1 MRAAV
6 GGRLVG
12 LVVFSSAFLLF
23 TVELLVGKAALPRF
37 GGTSAVW
44 TTSLFFFQAALLAG
58 YGYAHVVASRV
69 PERAQAWVHAAA
81 VTVSA
86 VVLLG
91 QAARWGAPFLPPRG
105 ASGAIGPWE
114 VVAFLTAACGA
125 PFVLLSTTGPLLQHW
140 YAGATRG
147 APWRF
152 YAVSNAGSLAALVV
166 YPFIVEPRWG
176 LTVQAKV
183 TAGAFLA
190 WAGALAVAVWRLR
203 RAATTSGGPASPTEK
218 ERGGPPP
225 TDDGVT
231 SALGASDTLASTTE
245 DVVAASEGATS
256 GRASDVPMAGGS
268 AVREAATWVA
278 LSAMGTLFLS
288 AVNNVMCQDVAPTPL
303 LWALPLALY
312 LVSFIVTFG
321 TESAWTKRASVLTW
335 LVGLAL
341 LAVHTVRMPDVS
353 LVFTVA
359 TFSLVQLGA
368 NLLCHGELY
377 ARRPP
382 ASRLSAYYLWMAVG
396 GVLGSLAVGFVAPLV
411 FRDYTEFSLGLLVV
425 GIGVAVALVRSKAT
439 AVRAVAALAS
449 VGLVVATLYL
459 ERHLVDGVLET
470 RRNFFGV
477 LRVQEEGTPGQPDH
491 VRGLRHGN
499 ILHGLQW
506 TDEDSIDEPTTY
518 YTKGSGL
525 GAALEALRA
534 RTTGGLSVEVLGLG
548 LGTIA
553 ALLDDGD
560 AVDFVEVNPDV
571 IALAEGEGGYFS
583 VLARSKAKVHTTLGD
598 ARQVL
603 EGEQASGAATR
614 DLLVVDVF
622 SGDAVPAHL
631 FTVEAFELYFER
643 LKPHGLLA
651 LHVSNR
657 HLKLGRVALGIAA
670 SRGWPAELLV
680 SRSRGFATAATWV
693 VVARDEADLP
703 VVRVGEV
710 FRDVRRKVEDPVVW
724 TDDFHSILH
733 ALKD

>member
-23 TVELLVGKAALPRF
+23 TDELLVGKAALPRF

-176 LTVQAKV
+176 LTLQAKV

-203 RAATTSGGPASPTEK
+203 RATTQPGPGDQRAASSDA
-218 ERGGPPP
+218 RARDAVP
-225 TDDGVT
+225 TDV
-231 SALGASDTLASTTE
+231 SST
-245 DVVAASEGATS
+245 
-256 GRASDVPMAGGS
+256 GRS

-335 LVGLAL
+335 LLGLAL

-425 GIGVAVALVRSKAT
+425 GIGVAVALVRPKAT

-703 VVRVGEV
+703 VVSVGEV

>member
-6 GGRLVG
+6 SGRLVG
-12 LVVFSSAFLLF
+12 LVVFTGAFLLF
-23 TVELLVGKAALPRF
+23 TIELLVGKAALPRF

-58 YGYAHVVASRV
+58 YGYAHWVASRV
-69 PERAQAWVHAAA
+69 PARAQAWVHAVAVAA
-81 VTVSA
+81 SA
-86 VVLLG
+86 LVLVA
-91 QAARWGAPFLPPRG
+91 QAVRWGTPFLPPRG
-105 ASGAIGPWE
+105 GAGAIGPWE
-114 VVAFLTAACGA
+114 VVEFLAAACGA

-140 YAGATRG
+140 YAGATKG

-166 YPFIVEPRWG
+166 YPFFVEPRWG
-176 LTVQAKV
+176 LTLQAKV
-183 TAGAFLA
+183 TAGAFLM
-190 WAGALAVAVWRLR
+190 WAGALAVAVARLR
-203 RAATTSGGPASPTEK
+203 RAAMGA
-218 ERGGPPP
+218 ERTRHAGAP
-225 TDDGVT
+225 V
-231 SALGASDTLASTTE
+231 SAAVGGASDAAQSSTN
-245 DVVAASEGATS
+245 AAAERTT
-256 GRASDVPMAGGS
+256 AG
-268 AVREAATWVA
+268 EAAAWVA

-321 TESAWTKRASVLTW
+321 TESAWIAGLSVALW

-341 LAVHTVRMPDVS
+341 LVVHTVRMPDVS
-353 LVFTVA
+353 LGFTVA

-377 ARRPP
+377 ARRPS
-382 ASRLSAYYLWMAVG
+382 AARLSTYYLWLAVG

-425 GIGVAVALVRSKAT
+425 GGGLAVALVRPKAT
-439 AVRAVAALAS
+439 LPRAVAALAS
-449 VGLVVATLYL
+449 VGLVVTTLFL

-506 TDEDSIDEPTTY
+506 TGEDSVDEPTTY
-518 YTKGSGL
+518 YTQGSGL
-525 GAALEALRA
+525 GAALGSLRA
-534 RTTGGLSVEVLGLG
+534 RRPGGLSVAVLGLG

-553 ALLDDGD
+553 ALLDEGD
-560 AVDFVEVNPDV
+560 SVDFVEVNPDV

-583 VLARSKAKVHTTLGD
+583 VLSRAKAKVHTTLGD

-603 EGEQASGAATR
+603 EGEQRAGAPKR

-643 LKPHGLLA
+643 LAPHGLLA

-657 HLKLGRVALGIAA
+657 YLELGRVALGIAA
-670 SRGWPAELLV
+670 ARGWPAELLV
-680 SRSRGFATAATWV
+680 SRSQGFATAATWV

-703 VVRVGEV
+703 VVTVGDV
-710 FRDVRRKVEDPVVW
+710 FRDVRRKVDEPVVW
-724 TDDFHSILH
+724 TDDFQSILH